1 MKKIAMLLMLLM
13 LPMMVMAKD
22 EVISVSDYKTT
33 GLEET
38 LKLDGID
45 ITYESYTENDK
56 QVPIYL
62 FWGNGC
68 GVCKNFLTFLDSIT
82 DEYGKYFK
90 LVAFEVWYDA
100 NNSNLM
106 TTVSNY
112 LGQPAGGVPYIV
124 IGDQVFGGFSESSE
138 ESIKSAIKDLY
149 DSKEKYDVFEDMNN
163 VPKEV
168 TNTHVIIWNLVF
180 TLVSSAT
187 IVTVVC
193 VNNHNLRKRIDLL
206 ERKMKG
212 SKKNA

>member
-1 MKKIAMLLMLLM
+1 MGDEVMKKRALLLMLLM
-13 LPMMVMAKD
+13 LPMMVMAK
-22 EVISVSDYKTT
+22 ENEKISVSDYKTT

-45 ITYESYTENDK
+45 ITYDSYKENDK

-124 IGDQVFGGFSESSE
+124 IGDQVFGGFSENSE
-138 ESIKSAIKDLY
+138 ESIKKAIKDLY
-149 DSKEKYDVFEDMNN
+149 DSEEKYDVFEDS
-163 VPKEV
+163 
-168 TNTHVIIWNLVF
+168 L
-180 TLVSSAT
+180 
-187 IVTVVC
+187 C
-193 VNNHNLRKRIDLL
+193 
-206 ERKMKG
+206 
-212 SKKNA
+212 